1 MSLTSS
7 RFIFFFFLSFYVY
20 LAGCNNT
27 SSSVSTARADNNYSL
42 YVLGK
47 DGKEYIL
54 ETNTLDSGIL
64 LPEQDGAAL
73 NVSVMD
79 RNVLVKDGYYYHM
92 NRKANAFVKY
102 NIDHN
107 VFKTVSS
114 FPLPQFSTENYYW
127 MGSDTL
133 LLTGLQ
139 APEFA
144 QAKYALLRTTD
155 MTILAKG
162 NMDIPKPA
170 GRFETISIGFVKQK
184 GKHILVGYT
193 YHEQLSARD
202 YTTSDTIYVSE
213 LNYPSM
219 TAVKTDKDIRSTYPG
234 GMNTVQSSSF
244 TDEKQD
250 FYFMACPGIAL
261 GNRPELPTAI
271 MKIRKGVSKPDQE
284 YFFNLSNA
292 LHNHAYGMWYL
303 GNGKAIVR
311 AERKDLYK
319 DLDDHYSTAH
329 FEFYLVDVYKQRVI
343 NKLNLPLDRGT
354 RRECI
359 LVQGNKAYIS
369 ISSITDGNFIWRYDI
384 QTGKLNKGLQL
395 AGNSDYILRIDK
407 LK

>member
-7 RFIFFFFLSFYVY
+7 RIILFLFLISHVF
-20 LAGCNNT
+20 LAGCNHN
-27 SSSVSTARADNNYSL
+27 SSSVSTVRTDNNYSL
-42 YVLGK
+42 YILGK

-54 ETNTLDSGIL
+54 ETASLDSGIL
-64 LPEQDGAAL
+64 LPEKDGAAL

-79 RNVLVKDGYYYHM
+79 RNVLVKNGYYYHM

-102 NIDHN
+102 NINHQ
-107 VFKTVSS
+107 VFKSVSS
-114 FPLPQFSTENYYW
+114 SPLQQFSTENYYW

-144 QAKYALLRTTD
+144 QAQYALLRTTD
-155 MTILAKG
+155 MKVLAKG
-162 NMDIPKPA
+162 NMDIPKPT
-170 GRFETISIGFVKQK
+170 GRFETISIGFVKQMAK
-184 GKHILVGYT
+184 KLLVGYT
-193 YHEQLSARD
+193 YHEQLSATD
-202 YTTSDTIYVSE
+202 YTTSDTIYVTE
-213 LNYPSM
+213 LNYPNM
-219 TAVKTDKDIRSTYPG
+219 RAVKTVKDGRSTYPG

-261 GNRPELPTAI
+261 GNRPELSTAI
-271 MKIRKGVSKPDQE
+271 MKIGKGVSMPDQK
-284 YFFNLSNA
+284 YFFNLSDA
-292 LHNHAYGMWYL
+292 LRNHAYGMWYL

-311 AERKDLYK
+311 SERKDLYK

-329 FEFYLVDVYKQRVI
+329 FEFYLIDIYKQRVI

-369 ISSITDGNFIWRYDI
+369 ISSITDGNFIWCYDI